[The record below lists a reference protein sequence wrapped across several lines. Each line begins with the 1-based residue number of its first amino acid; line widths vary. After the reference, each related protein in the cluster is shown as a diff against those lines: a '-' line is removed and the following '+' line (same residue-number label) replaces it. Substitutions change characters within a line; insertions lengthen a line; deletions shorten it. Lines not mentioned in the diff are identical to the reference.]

1 MGLRHLQAIDGVG
14 LDEDG
19 SVVVLLISDD
29 LPWTDPNHIPAL
41 SAKLEAYANAV
52 MSGAL
57 VESYPNARGKPATI
71 RLVWQ
76 HEPTDQAR
84 AFLTSVKAQLSG
96 AGIAFADMA
105 LPDGY

>member
-1 MGLRHLQAIDGVG
+1 MALRNLEAIDGVG
-14 LDEDG
+14 LEQDG
-19 SVVVLLISDD
+19 SAVVLLISDD
-29 LPWTDPNHIPAL
+29 VPWTDPDHIPAL

-52 MSGAL
+52 ISGAL
-57 VESYPNARGKPATI
+57 VESYPDARGKPATI

-84 AFLTSVKAQLSG
+84 AFLTSAKAQLSG